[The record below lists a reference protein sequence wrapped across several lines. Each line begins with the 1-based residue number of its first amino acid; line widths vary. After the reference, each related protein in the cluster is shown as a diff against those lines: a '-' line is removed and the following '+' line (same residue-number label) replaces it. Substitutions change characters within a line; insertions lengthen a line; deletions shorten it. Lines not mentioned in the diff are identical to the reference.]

1 MDYIEKRN
9 EMKLIETPVNSNLNI
24 KTFYPKVVEF
34 FFGNTAIN
42 YYKLFSLDRTQ
53 LLLVDTY
60 DKKQVVMIN
69 TKKKITRQEID
80 YAIHHV
86 LKMTREDVKVHVGVK
101 QELERA
107 GIQFKRPNKDIVV
120 IEKKYEGF
128 YLITTNNHLYG
139 NLLHI

>member
-1 MDYIEKRN
+1 
-9 EMKLIETPVNSNLNI
+9 MKLIETPVNSNLSI

-120 IEKKYEGF
+120 IEQKNTK
-128 YLITTNNHLYG
+128 IS
-139 NLLHI
+139 I

>member
-1 MDYIEKRN
+1 
-9 EMKLIETPVNSNLNI
+9 MKLIETPVNSNLNI

-86 LKMTREDVKVHVGVK
+86 LKMTREDVKVHIGVK
-101 QELERA
+101 QELETCRNT
-107 GIQFKRPNKDIVV
+107 IQTSK
-120 IEKKYEGF
+120 
-128 YLITTNNHLYG
+128 
-139 NLLHI
+139 

>member
-1 MDYIEKRN
+1 
-9 EMKLIETPVNSNLNI
+9 MKLIETPVNSNLNI

-69 TKKKITRQEID
+69 TKKKNHKARNRLCDSSRFKNDTRRCQSPCRSETG
-80 YAIHHV
+80 AR
-86 LKMTREDVKVHVGVK
+86 TCRNT
-101 QELERA
+101 
-107 GIQFKRPNKDIVV
+107 IQTSK
-120 IEKKYEGF
+120 
-128 YLITTNNHLYG
+128 
-139 NLLHI
+139 